1 MQVKDCALVKPLYC
15 YVDDSVVDI
24 AKALRDNKQRRII
37 VVDSND
43 NPLGIVSTSDINNKV
58 VAENKFPSKL
68 RAADIMTSP
77 VYIVCDVNDELNSIF
92 KKMLEHESF
101 FCPVTKDGKLYGVLT
116 YVELVKKVQESLKK

>member
-15 YVDDSVVDI
+15 YVDDSV
-24 AKALRDNKQRRII
+24 
-37 VVDSND
+37 
-43 NPLGIVSTSDINNKV
+43 V

-116 YVELVKKVQESLKK
+116 YGELVKKVQESLKK